1 MNLKKKIVIAIDGFS
16 SCGKSTL
23 AKALANELGYIFID
37 SGAMYRGVALYCADH
52 NLIPDGSPLKD
63 VIENELTEINLAFRM
78 NPSTQ
83 QVDMFL
89 NDTNVE
95 SRIRTPEIA
104 EVVSKIAAIKSVREK
119 LVLEQ
124 RKMGASGGIVM
135 DGRDIGSVVFP
146 DAELKLFVTATPEI
160 RAERRFKEL
169 KEKGVETSF
178 QEVLTN
184 LTERDFLD
192 TTREESPLIKT
203 KDAIEID
210 TSNLTREEQLDKA
223 LNLAIQLI
231 ENKR

>member
-1 MNLKKKIVIAIDGFS
+1 MNSKKKIVIAIDGFS

-23 AKALANELGYIFID
+23 AKALANELAYIFID
-37 SGAMYRGVALYCADH
+37 SGAMYRGVALYCSEH
-52 NLIPDGSPLKD
+52 NLISDGTPLQD
-63 VIENELTEINLAFRM
+63 EIEQELPKISLAFRM
-78 NPSTQ
+78 NPETKQ
-83 QVDMFL
+83 ADLYL

-104 EVVSKIAAIKSVREK
+104 AVVSKVAAIKSVREK

-124 RKMGASGGIVM
+124 RKMGTSGGIVM

-146 DAELKLFVTATPEI
+146 NAELKLFVTATPEI

-169 KEKGVETSF
+169 KEKGIEISF
-178 QEVLTN
+178 QEVLKN

-192 TTREESPLIKT
+192 TTRSESPLIKT

-210 TSNLTREEQLDKA
+210 TSNLTREEQLDKV

-231 ENKR
+231 ENKI